1 MVLVLDCN
9 TITTV
14 FEMIGSHLP
23 LETLYSLVKTK
34 HETTPD
40 VMVFLAREDKSDIV
54 ANLKSWD
61 VAEV

>member
-1 MVLVLDCN
+1 
-9 TITTV
+9 
-14 FEMIGSHLP
+14 MIGLHLP

>member
-1 MVLVLDCN
+1 
-9 TITTV
+9 
-14 FEMIGSHLP
+14 MIGSHLP